1 MPMFTPCAI
10 GESLWPKHTGHAS
23 ATRGT
28 ASISAAS
35 SALPP
40 HSSHRYRF
48 LVFRWN
54 AAP

>member
-1 MPMFTPCAI
+1 MLVAIAI

-23 ATRGT
+23 ATRG
-28 ASISAAS
+28 AAS
-35 SALPP
+35 SQNATSVTQIARC
-40 HSSHRYRF
+40 SSSRQF